1 MQTLRTGIALLS
13 ALEIRPKYSICEIKN
28 IKEQEKEKERREIK
42 KTKTERGGVCVGEES
57 AFVCFR
63 CCVKLF
69 LLSGLF
75 LRSFVLSFFLSLSLL
90 IAKYNKKKTSRAC
103 SRFFAVKEA
112 ADEAEATTTWTQT
125 FDRVS
130 EKKII
135 KSRLLTQYQVNPRTR
150 RKSKVFGWP

>member
-1 MQTLRTGIALLS
+1 MV
-13 ALEIRPKYSICEIKN
+13 
-28 IKEQEKEKERREIK
+28 
-42 KTKTERGGVCVGEES
+42 VCVVCGGEES

-69 LLSGLF
+69 LLSDLF
-75 LRSFVLSFFLSLSLL
+75 LRSFVLSFFLSFFHSLSLL
-90 IAKYNKKKTSRAC
+90 IATYNKKKTSRAC

-150 RKSKVFGWP
+150 RKSKVFGLP